1 MKTCYHTEEAE
12 ERVIVYIIPIT
23 ALLLSFM
30 ALLASMRFIFS
41 RQGLYWIFPAI
52 ISLLLFF
59 QNLDTLLMLGAE
71 GITEFSYTFRN
82 FSPFILAFLW
92 YMMIVVFHYA
102 LKKTIPENKFASDA
116 RKNRA
121 EADYLMKVEMR
132 QAKHIRNKKKEEN
145 ENSSYVPAVPEYRM
159 PEDD

>member
-1 MKTCYHTEEAE
+1 MF
-12 ERVIVYIIPIT
+12 VYIIPIT

-41 RQGLYWIFPAI
+41 RQGLYWLFPAI

-59 QNLDTLLMLGAE
+59 QNLDTLLRLGE
-71 GITEFSYTFRN
+71 QGITEFEYTFRN

-102 LKKTIPENKFASDA
+102 LKKNIPENRFESDS

-121 EADYLMKVEMR
+121 EAEYLMKVEMR
-132 QAKHIRNKKKEEN
+132 KKRKVRKQNKKYLEN
-145 ENSSYVPAVPEYRM
+145 HTEVPSVPEYRM
-159 PEDD
+159 PDED

>member
-1 MKTCYHTEEAE
+1 MF
-12 ERVIVYIIPIT
+12 VFIIPLT

-30 ALLASMRFIFS
+30 ALLASLRFIFS

-59 QNLDTLLMLGAE
+59 QNLDTLLVLEEE
-71 GITEFSYTFRN
+71 GITEFAYTFRN
-82 FSPFILAFLW
+82 FSPFVLAFLW

-102 LKKTIPENKFASDA
+102 LKKNVAENRFESEA

-121 EADYLMKVEMR
+121 EAEYLMKVEMR
-132 QAKHIRNKKKEEN
+132 RKRKIRTAKKEYLEN
-145 ENSSYVPAVPEYRM
+145 RAEIPAVPEYRF
-159 PEDD
+159 PED

>member
-1 MKTCYHTEEAE
+1 MF
-12 ERVIVYIIPIT
+12 VYIIPIT

-41 RQGLYWIFPAI
+41 RQGLYWLFPAI

-59 QNLDTLLMLGAE
+59 QNLDTLLILGE
-71 GITEFSYTFRN
+71 QEITQFAYTFRN

-92 YMMIVVFHYA
+92 YMMIIVFHYA
-102 LKKTIPENKFASDA
+102 LKKNIQSNRFESEA

-121 EADYLMKVEMR
+121 EAEYLMKVEMR
-132 QAKHIRNKKKEEN
+132 QARRKRNERRKYIG
-145 ENSSYVPAVPEYRM
+145 NSTSVPSVPQYRM
-159 PEDD
+159 PDDEEL

>member
-1 MKTCYHTEEAE
+1 MF
-12 ERVIVYIIPIT
+12 VYIIPLT

-41 RQGLYWIFPAI
+41 RQGLYWFFPAI

-59 QNLDTLLMLGAE
+59 QNLDTLLRLGE
-71 GITEFSYTFRN
+71 QGITEFEYTFRN

-102 LKKTIPENKFASDA
+102 LKKNIPENRFESDS

-121 EADYLMKVEMR
+121 EAEYLMKVEMR
-132 QAKHIRNKKKEEN
+132 KKRKVRKQNKKYLEN
-145 ENSSYVPAVPEYRM
+145 HTEVPSVPEYRM
-159 PEDD
+159 PDED